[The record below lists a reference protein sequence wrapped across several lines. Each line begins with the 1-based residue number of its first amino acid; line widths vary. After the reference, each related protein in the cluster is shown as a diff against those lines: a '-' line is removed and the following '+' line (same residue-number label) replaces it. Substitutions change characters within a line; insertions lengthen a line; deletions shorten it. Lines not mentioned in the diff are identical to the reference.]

1 MIENVNFILNF
12 IKIKKIILLAVLII
26 VAVFLELLSIA
37 LILPVFALIMGDN
50 SIQIPII
57 SDLIS
62 KTSQYEFFNY
72 APNLLFIILFFYVL
86 KTLYL
91 FFVTF
96 FQSKISLDIQISFAD
111 KLLDLYQKQNFL
123 RYLDSNS
130 SEQIRNIYSEVPVF
144 VKYLILPSILIFTE
158 IFVSITILSF
168 ISFINFKFLFLS
180 MILLVFSGFIYF
192 LIFGKK
198 LKKWGDNRLRNDKK
212 RIEYLQYNF
221 FGHKEL
227 LLNNKNDLLK
237 KKYKEYNY
245 ISGINNLYSSV
256 LAQFPRYFL
265 ELILIILVI
274 SFILISLVQDTS
286 LVNLIPILSVFFGA
300 FYRLMPS
307 FNRIYQSIQNIKF
320 GYPVF
325 KKIKEEF
332 IETKNVKIN
341 DELITF
347 NKEIKL
353 KDINFN
359 YNKKKILRNIFLD
372 IKKGEC
378 IVITGHSGSGKSTL
392 INLITGML
400 SPNSGEIL
408 IDGVKKKLR
417 NKNWFNIVSHIPQ
430 STFMLNDTIKSNI
443 KFDFEVKS
451 TNDDEEITDI
461 LEKVKLK
468 EFLNKQPNGLNTLIG
483 DYGAKIS
490 GGEKQ
495 RISLARA
502 LYKKSEILI
511 FDEATSSLD
520 RENEIFIL
528 DFIKSLKGK
537 KTIILISHNPKLIN
551 FSDKIFNLDGGYISE
566 EI

>member
-1 MIENVNFILNF
+1 
-12 IKIKKIILLAVLII
+12 
-26 VAVFLELLSIA
+26 
-37 LILPVFALIMGDN
+37 
-50 SIQIPII
+50 
-57 SDLIS
+57 
-62 KTSQYEFFNY
+62 
-72 APNLLFIILFFYVL
+72 
-86 KTLYL
+86 
-91 FFVTF
+91 
-96 FQSKISLDIQISFAD
+96 
-111 KLLDLYQKQNFL
+111 
-123 RYLDSNS
+123 
-130 SEQIRNIYSEVPVF
+130 
-144 VKYLILPSILIFTE
+144 
-158 IFVSITILSF
+158 
-168 ISFINFKFLFLS
+168 
-180 MILLVFSGFIYF
+180 
-192 LIFGKK
+192 
-198 LKKWGDNRLRNDKK
+198 
-212 RIEYLQYNF
+212 
-221 FGHKEL
+221 
-227 LLNNKNDLLK
+227 
-237 KKYKEYNY
+237 
-245 ISGINNLYSSV
+245 
-256 LAQFPRYFL
+256 
-265 ELILIILVI
+265 
-274 SFILISLVQDTS
+274 
-286 LVNLIPILSVFFGA
+286 
-300 FYRLMPS
+300 
-307 FNRIYQSIQNIKF
+307 
-320 GYPVF
+320 
-325 KKIKEEF
+325 
-332 IETKNVKIN
+332 
-341 DELITF
+341 
-347 NKEIKL
+347 
-353 KDINFN
+353 
-359 YNKKKILRNIFLD
+359 
-372 IKKGEC
+372 
-378 IVITGHSGSGKSTL
+378 
-392 INLITGML
+392 ML